1 MSNDT
6 FELTHM
12 GKLTRIDP
20 APLLIFPA
28 GTLSDEDKAELKL
41 AGYVAIQHPD
51 PASVLQLSGASQV
64 LAMDDFMM
72 AALSG
77 LREDRTAMCKFVV
90 QLHERAKAK
99 EAREA

>member
-1 MSNDT
+1 MSNDIYEPIPT
-6 FELTHM
+6 A
-12 GKLTRIDP
+12 KITRIDP
-20 APLLIFPA
+20 APLLIFPS

-41 AGYVAIQHPD
+41 AGYIAIQHPD
-51 PASVLQLSGASQV
+51 PASVLQLSSASA
-64 LAMDDFMM
+64 LAIDDFMM

-77 LREDRTAMCKFVV
+77 LREDRSAMCKFVG